1 MVAAGFL
8 GRVQT
13 DARNAHRVD
22 PISSLAVRVV
32 SVPGVPLLRATN
44 AVEDFFGGVFDVNRL
59 RAEVRRLKAQE
70 LQWSLYSERVD
81 DLVSHVEYLRRLQNL
96 PPFGGRGTVPALVI
110 GSAPHEHRLTLN
122 VGSAQGI
129 APDLAVVTPEGL
141 LGVVQSVEADH
152 CQIRLISSPQFRVG
166 TIVLR
171 TPPLDGIARGEG
183 RDVMVVELTDLSQKV
198 DLNDVVVTSGY
209 SETIPRGIPVGKVVQ
224 VESNP
229 EFGLRRLRVFPGV
242 RISDVRE
249 VVVIK

>member
-1 MVAAGFL
+1 MISASFL

-22 PISSLAVRVV
+22 PISSFVV
-32 SVPGVPLLRATN
+32 SLVSLPGTPILRAAN
-44 AVEDFFGGVFDVNRL
+44 AVEDFFGGVFEVNRL

-70 LQWSLYSERVD
+70 LQWSLYAERVD
-81 DLVSHVEYLRRLQNL
+81 DLVSHVDYLRRLQNL
-96 PPFGGRGTVPALVI
+96 PAVGGRTSVPALVI
-110 GSAPHEHRLTLN
+110 GFAPHEHRMTLS
-122 VGSAQGI
+122 VGTRDGV

-141 LGVVQSVEADH
+141 LGVVQSVEATR

-171 TPPLDGIARGEG
+171 TPPLDGIAKGEG

-198 DLNDVVVTSGY
+198 DLNDVIVTSGY
-209 SETIPRGIPVGKVVQ
+209 SEAIPRGIPVGKVIQ

-249 VVVIK
+249 VAVIR